1 MTAQTRYLLD
11 TNIISELVRRPRGVV
26 TARIG
31 REGDRSICTSIIV
44 AVELRFGAEKS
55 GSEKLRSQLEAI
67 LSAIEI
73 LLLEEPADR
82 RYAVLRAQLEK
93 AETSI
98 GPNDM
103 LIAAQALSLGLTVV
117 TGNQRE
123 FGRVLGLSVENW
135 LED

>member
-93 AETSI
+93 AETPI

-123 FGRVLGLSVENW
+123 FGRVPGLSVENW